1 MAHTKLG
8 RCFAGLAL
16 MPGVAA
22 VCLGCAERLLK
33 SQVLESHFELP
44 DVPLQPT
51 ASTLNCTSTYKSE
64 RFPYIAGEWSITASE
79 GGCAFTSGALSSV
92 KATAD
97 EMGVLTH
104 RPQISYKVGPD
115 GTLTHPC
122 LLRLDPNGR
131 YGSGTTCSKTQL
143 VCLSRR
149 NIALALRIAHGEGP

>member
-1 MAHTKLG
+1 M
-8 RCFAGLAL
+8 AGLA
-16 MPGVAA
+16 AA
-22 VCLGCAERLLK
+22 CLGCAERLLK
-33 SQVLESHFELP
+33 SQVLESHFDLP

-92 KATAD
+92 KATVD
-97 EMGVLTH
+97 EVGVLTH

-122 LLRLDPNGR
+122 LVRSSGSATLDQRAIQQALKQR
-131 YGSGTTCSKTQL
+131 YRHNCGTCYVSTL
-143 VCLSRR
+143 VDVDF
-149 NIALALRIAHGEGP
+149 HGPVWIRDDLQ